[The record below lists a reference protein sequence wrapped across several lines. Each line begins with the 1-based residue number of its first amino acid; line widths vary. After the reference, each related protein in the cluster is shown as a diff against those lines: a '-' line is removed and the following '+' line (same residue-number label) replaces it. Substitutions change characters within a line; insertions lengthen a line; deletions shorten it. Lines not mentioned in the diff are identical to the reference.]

1 MFLAAKEVLNI
12 IAGLGS
18 FAKEFLKEAGGE
30 AKYFHILKML
40 RMEREKATNNEKKQK
55 INEASL

>member
-18 FAKEFLKEAGGE
+18 FAKEFLKEAGRGGKVFSHFEDVKNGE
-30 AKYFHILKML
+30 GKSY
-40 RMEREKATNNEKKQK
+40 KQ
-55 INEASL
+55 